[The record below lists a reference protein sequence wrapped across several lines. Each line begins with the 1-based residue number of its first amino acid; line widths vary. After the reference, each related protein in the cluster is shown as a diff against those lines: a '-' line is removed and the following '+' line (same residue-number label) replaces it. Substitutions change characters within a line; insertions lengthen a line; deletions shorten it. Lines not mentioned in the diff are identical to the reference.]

1 MIYCL
6 FKSFCEPKAED
17 LEHQYQCCNSCKNN
31 KCTNRCKDD
40 HKTCRL
46 MADKTYIEELERKS
60 NMAFG
65 SNIQDRPKKIIVDKN
80 DVAMVETK
88 PENIKSSL
96 TDKEIAKRES
106 RRKRREARKNKK

>member
-1 MIYCL
+1 
-6 FKSFCEPKAED
+6 
-17 LEHQYQCCNSCKNN
+17 
-31 KCTNRCKDD
+31 
-40 HKTCRL
+40 

-65 SNIQDRPKKIIVDKN
+65 SSIQDRPKKIIVGKN
-80 DVAMVETK
+80 DVAIVETK